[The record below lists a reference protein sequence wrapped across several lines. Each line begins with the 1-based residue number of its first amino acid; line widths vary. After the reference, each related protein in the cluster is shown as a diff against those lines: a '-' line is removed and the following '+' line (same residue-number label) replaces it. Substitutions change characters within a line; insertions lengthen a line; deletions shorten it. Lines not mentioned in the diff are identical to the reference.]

1 MTTKRK
7 NGIASERSEVI
18 ETTGKKATGNSKQS
32 KSNKSSNKPTPH
44 TNNFNNQFS
53 STISDAVKFA
63 NTNPNRGEKKKN
75 VEKDGY
81 GRLKGQ
87 KNLIPVRD
95 GSGKIV
101 AKTNKHGVTFTT
113 EEIKK
118 LNRAVDQF
126 YRKRKTIH
134 TREIA
139 VFLGYDINGKISGQ
153 KDPFLTD
160 EFSKGLHQ
168 FKTRDSYDRVLAQL
182 NEYNSPSYIGDIVND
197 YKNRLVKT
205 IANTGTLRDK
215 ELEKVTKTISKM
227 SHKDFALRFGQGFF
241 GTLTDYYKNQVEEDE
256 QRKLFEERGIKPEN
270 PSVGRAGNLKDL
282 MAKLGKG
289 ENALEV
295 DKENNAFA
303 VAKRAMKAEQQ
314 RKQDKERKEHER
326 KIKQWQAKYDKREQ
340 EFKRLIAV
348 NSSNDTPEI
357 RELFFSD
364 IMSQKPKF

>member
-18 ETTGKKATGNSKQS
+18 KTTGKKATGNSKQS

-63 NTNPNRGEKKKN
+63 NTNPNRVEKKKN
-75 VEKDGY
+75 VEKDGH

-113 EEIKK
+113 EEQKK
-118 LNRAVDQF
+118 LNQAVDRF
-126 YRKRKTIH
+126 YKKRKTIH
-134 TREIA
+134 TREVAI
-139 VFLGYDINGKISGQ
+139 FLGYDMEGQLSGK
-153 KDPFLTD
+153 KDRFLTD

-168 FKTRDSYDRVLAQL
+168 FKTRDSYDRVMAQL
-182 NEYNSPSYIGDIVND
+182 EEYNSASYINDIVND

-205 IANTGTLRDK
+205 IANTGTLQGH
-215 ELEKVTKTISKM
+215 ELEKVTKTISRM
-227 SHKDFALRFGQGFF
+227 SQKDFALRFGNGFF
-241 GTLTDYYKNQVEEDE
+241 GTLTEYYKNQVEEDE
-256 QRKLFEERGIKPEN
+256 QKKLFEEHGIESSN
-270 PSVGRAGNLKDL
+270 AVLGRSANLTDL
-282 MAKLGKG
+282 MKKLGKG
-289 ENALEV
+289 EDALEV

-303 VAKRAMKAEQQ
+303 VAKRAMREDRQ
-314 RKQDKERKEHER
+314 RKQNKKAKERARNER
-326 KIKQWQAKYDKREQ
+326 QRDEKLAQRESEYQKMLKLTGATDNKQM
-340 EFKRLIAV
+340 
-348 NSSNDTPEI
+348 
-357 RELFFSD
+357 RELFFGD
-364 IMSQKPKF
+364 LLK